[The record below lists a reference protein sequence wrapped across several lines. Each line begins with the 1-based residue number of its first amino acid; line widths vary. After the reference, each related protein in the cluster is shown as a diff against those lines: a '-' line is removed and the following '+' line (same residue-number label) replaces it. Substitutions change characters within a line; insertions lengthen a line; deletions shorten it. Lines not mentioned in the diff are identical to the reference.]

1 MTDVY
6 LLWGKHRGM
15 KNCGR
20 ILLHLGL
27 ATCIISCSTKEGN
40 PKKQLPMTFA
50 DAMPQ
55 EDSGSET
62 VDSGMSSAD
71 TGSQTQAD
79 SGAMLTPSC
88 MELAECCAD
97 APPQLQAQC
106 DSQLAANDENA
117 CRSTIEM
124 AQGFGLCL
132 PPDYDA
138 GMRGDS
144 GPLGPR
150 CERLLECC
158 ASITIDFLKTACEN
172 AALDGDEAICDM
184 RIDQGNGLNAGF
196 CPDLMDAGFVDA
208 GTSTV
213 GMDAGTSTV
222 GMDAGTSTVGM
233 DAGTSTTGVDAG
245 TDAGI

>member
-1 MTDVY
+1 
-6 LLWGKHRGM
+6 M

-20 ILLHLGL
+20 ILLHLSI
-27 ATCIISCSTKEGN
+27 ATCLISCGAKKGN
-40 PKKQLPMTFA
+40 PKKPLPTAFA
-50 DAMPQ
+50 DAMPA

-62 VDSGMSSAD
+62 IDSGMSTPD
-71 TGSQTQAD
+71 TGSENQTD
-79 SGAMLTPSC
+79 SGTMLTPAC

-106 DSQLAANDENA
+106 DSQLAANDDNA

-132 PPDYDA
+132 PPDHDA
-138 GMRGDS
+138 GTRGDS

-158 ASITIDFLKTACEN
+158 GSLPIEFLRTACEN
-172 AALDGDEAICDM
+172 IAYDGDETICDM
-184 RIDQGNGLNAGF
+184 RIDQGNGLSAGF
-196 CPDLMDAGFVDA
+196 CPDLMDAGFTDA
-208 GTSTV
+208 GTSTSA
-213 GMDAGTSTV
+213 MDAGTSTV
-222 GMDAGTSTVGM
+222 GIDAGTSTVGI